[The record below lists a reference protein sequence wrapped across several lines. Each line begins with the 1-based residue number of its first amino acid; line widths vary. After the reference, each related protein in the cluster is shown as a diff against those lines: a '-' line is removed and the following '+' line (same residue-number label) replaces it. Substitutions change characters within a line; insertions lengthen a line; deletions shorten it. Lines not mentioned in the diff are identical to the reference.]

1 MIRGKNN
8 SPQSHIGQELL
19 IVLHFRLFL
28 LDFFLLTIVKDVI
41 KK

>member
-19 IVLHFRLFL
+19 IISHFDPFL
-28 LDFFLLTIVKDVI
+28 LDFFLLTIMKDVI